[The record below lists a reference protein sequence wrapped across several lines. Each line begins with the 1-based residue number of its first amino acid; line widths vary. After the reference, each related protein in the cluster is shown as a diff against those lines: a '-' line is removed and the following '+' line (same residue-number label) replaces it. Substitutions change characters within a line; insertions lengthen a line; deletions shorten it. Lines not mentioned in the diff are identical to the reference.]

1 MVLRAQNR
9 LLHAPKT
16 RTETDGRL
24 PGGRGIIPNR
34 SSGFVELRAYA
45 WQTALRPAEGVAGY
59 GEAGRKD
66 R

>member
-1 MVLRAQNR
+1 MALRAQNR

-16 RTETDGRL
+16 RAETDGRL
-24 PGGRGIIPNR
+24 PGWRGIIPNR

-45 WQTALRPAEGVAGY
+45 RQTALRPAEGIACY